1 MATYALSLETF
12 GQITVVHAP
21 EELAREQAELF
32 RQAVGSLPHKK
43 IVLDLDQTELLD
55 SAGLTSLVDL
65 ADELRN
71 AGGELKIATSDAT
84 NRKILEITRLDQYV
98 EVYGTVLEAVR
109 SFRQEH
115 S

>member
-1 MATYALSLETF
+1 M
-12 GQITVVHAP
+12 
-21 EELAREQAELF
+21 
-32 RQAVGSLPHKK
+32 
-43 IVLDLDQTELLD
+43 
-55 SAGLTSLVDL
+55 

-71 AGGELKIATSDAT
+71 VGGELKIATSDAT